1 MKFAKI
7 RNRNEE
13 YEIGKMVCVG
23 RNYAAHAEELG
34 NEIPTFPL
42 IFLKPPSA
50 AIPSGGEIVY
60 PVYSDDMHHEI
71 ELLLLIGK
79 RIKNASVEEA
89 EDAIIAYGAGL
100 DMTLRDVQN
109 ELKQKGHPWTLAK
122 CFDTSAVISDF
133 VSKEDYKLTQNEIIS
148 LKVNDEVRQSSPLS
162 LMLFNPA
169 STVKYLS
176 EKMTLEKGDIIFTGT
191 PKGVGKVK
199 KGDLLFGKIE
209 NIASLTAKIV

>member
-1 MKFAKI
+1 
-7 RNRNEE
+7 
-13 YEIGKMVCVG
+13 MVCVG

-34 NEIPTFPL
+34 NEIPAFPL

-50 AIPSGGEIVY
+50 AIPSGGVIIY
-60 PVYSDDMHHEI
+60 PDYSNDMHHEI

-79 RIKNASVEEA
+79 TVKNASLEEA
-89 EDAIIAYGAGL
+89 EEAIVAYGVGL

-133 VSKEDYKLTQNEIIS
+133 ISKEDYKLTQNEIIS
-148 LKVNDEVRQSSPLS
+148 LKVNDEIRQSSPLS

-169 STVKYLS
+169 EVVKCLS

-191 PKGVGKVK
+191 PKGVSKVE
-199 KGDLLFGKIE
+199 KGDSLYGEIE